1 METPY
6 YSFNRYLREKF
17 GTKVRKV
24 SLNAGFTCPNRDGT
38 FSADGCTFCNERGF
52 SHSAGNTAPLHD
64 QIKTGIDFSR
74 KRFKTG
80 RFIAYFQNAANTSGS
95 VGELKKAYDA
105 IKDFPEI
112 VGLFIATRPDCLD
125 GGRLDLIESYA
136 DRYDVWIE
144 YGIESTSDA
153 TLRRINRSHTFSQTL
168 KAIEETSKRNI
179 KIGAHVILG
188 LPGESE
194 KDMMKTAETLA
205 GLPVDGIKLH
215 VLHVLRDTKLEE
227 AFNKGEVR
235 LMEPAEYVNLA
246 CNFLERLN
254 PKCVILRLVSDARE
268 ETLIAP
274 KWINDKLKIIKAIEN
289 EFQKR
294 ASRQGKLYEEKK
306 SMCIR

>member
-17 GTKVRKV
+17 GTKVRKI

-38 FSADGCTFCNERGF
+38 FSAEGCTFCNERGF
-52 SHSAGNTAPLHD
+52 SNFAKNALPLHE
-64 QIKTGIDFSR
+64 QIRSGIDFSK

-80 RFIAYFQNAANTSGS
+80 KFIAYFQNAASTSAN
-95 VGELKKAYDA
+95 VDELKKAYDA
-105 IKDFPEI
+105 IKGFPEI
-112 VGLFIATRPDCLD
+112 VGLFIATRPDCIS
-125 GGRLDLIESYA
+125 REKLDLIESYS
-136 DRYDVWIE
+136 DRYDAWIE
-144 YGIESTSDA
+144 YGVESANDA
-153 TLRRINRSHTFSQTL
+153 TLRKINRSHTFSHTL

-205 GLPVDGIKLH
+205 RLPIDGVKMHI
-215 VLHVLRDTKLEE
+215 LHVLRDTKLEE
-227 AFNKGEVR
+227 AFNKGEVK
-235 LMEPAEYVNLA
+235 LIEPDEYVNLA
-246 CNFLERLN
+246 CNFLERLD
-254 PKCVILRLVSDARE
+254 PKCVILRLVSDARKE
-268 ETLIAP
+268 VLIAP

-294 ASRQGKLYEEKK
+294 DSYQGRFYEEKK

>member
-17 GTKVRKV
+17 GTKVRKI

-38 FSADGCTFCNERGF
+38 FSAEGCTFCNERGF
-52 SHSAGNTAPLHD
+52 SHSAKTTVPLRD

-80 RFIAYFQNAANTSGS
+80 KFIAYFQNAANTSKN
-95 VGELKKAYDA
+95 VDELKKAYDA

-112 VGLFIATRPDCLD
+112 VGLAIATRPDCID
-125 GGRLDLIESYA
+125 RGKLDLIESYA

-144 YGIESTSDA
+144 YGVESVNDH
-153 TLRRINRSHTFSQTL
+153 TLRKINRSHTFSQTL
-168 KAIEETSKRNI
+168 KAIEETRKRKI
-179 KIGAHVILG
+179 KIGAHIILG
-188 LPGESE
+188 LPDESE
-194 KDMMKTAETLA
+194 KDMMKTAKTMA
-205 GLPVDGIKLH
+205 GLPIDGVKLH
-215 VLHVLRDTKLEE
+215 VLHVLRNTKLEE

-235 LMEPAEYVNLA
+235 LTEPAEYVNLA

-254 PKCVILRLVSDARE
+254 PKCVILRLVSDARRE
-268 ETLIAP
+268 VLIAP
-274 KWINDKLKIIKAIEN
+274 KWINDKLNIIKAIEN

-294 ASRQGKLYEEKK
+294 ASRQGRFYEEKK

>member
-17 GTKVRKV
+17 GTKVRKI
-24 SLNAGFTCPNRDGT
+24 SLNAGFTCPNRNGT
-38 FSADGCTFCNERGF
+38 FSAEGCTFCNERGF
-52 SHSAGNTAPLHD
+52 SDSAKSAVPLRD

-74 KRFKTG
+74 KRFKTVK
-80 RFIAYFQNAANTSGS
+80 FIAYFQNAANTSAG
-95 VGELKKAYDA
+95 VDELKKAYDA
-105 IKDFPEI
+105 IRGFPEM
-112 VGLFIATRPDCLD
+112 VGLFIATRPDCISR
-125 GGRLDLIESYA
+125 GKLDLIESYS

-144 YGIESTSDA
+144 YGVESVNGA
-153 TLRRINRSHTFSQTL
+153 TLRKVNRSHTFSHTL

-205 GLPVDGIKLH
+205 GLPIDGIKMH

-268 ETLIAP
+268 EVLIAP
-274 KWINDKLKIIKAIEN
+274 KWINDKLNVIRAIES

-294 ASRQGKLYEEKK
+294 ASHQGRFYEEKK